1 MRKLVLASAAL
12 VCCTSVY
19 AAYVTGHTFFSARP
33 HFQTASPE
41 YVSFFRND
49 LLNTLNS
56 YGGAGQI
63 VIFGSQTTTDS
74 ARKTARFFLPNG
86 CATNCLTVKEYIPGK
101 TQDSDPFKDLDATH
115 FNIRTVLG
123 TFSSTV
129 CFVPRQK
136 IFGIGLSYKQRLSWT
151 DTHTVGFWAELS
163 APIERVENSIQ
174 IIEYVHNDGGGPIRT
189 ELGLDDRPP
198 VANLKQAFAQPNWRY
213 GKIANCACP
222 RAKWGVADIELKL
235 GYTTLTYP
243 SILCPLCSL
252 NSFVGVIFP
261 SGTRVK
267 SKYMFE
273 PIVGNNHH
281 VGIFSGTSASLEFH
295 TSEQW
300 RVLALIDMASRYY
313 FPNKQIRS
321 FDLVGKSF
329 SRYCEVY
336 SRPEYAAY
344 AAQDKLVGAGTS
356 GINIFTQCVRVSPH
370 FSGDVT
376 IAMLINRICALAE
389 FMLELGFNLYARQA
403 ETVELLKR
411 DAILNSVGLKAV
423 QGKGGTNH
431 ARTIKDNYPQS
442 TASFDQ
448 SYLSLNNCVID
459 LACAAHPAVISHTL
473 YGAVGYRWN
482 TSCPGFVGLG
492 GSYEFTP
499 DKINSALERWTLW
512 GKLGITF

>member
-356 GINIFTQCVRVSPH
+356 GINIFTQCLLPCLSIV
-370 FSGDVT
+370 
-376 IAMLINRICALAE
+376 
-389 FMLELGFNLYARQA
+389 YAHWQS
-403 ETVELLKR
+403 LC
-411 DAILNSVGLKAV
+411 LN
-423 QGKGGTNH
+423 
-431 ARTIKDNYPQS
+431 
-442 TASFDQ
+442 
-448 SYLSLNNCVID
+448 
-459 LACAAHPAVISHTL
+459 
-473 YGAVGYRWN
+473 
-482 TSCPGFVGLG
+482 
-492 GSYEFTP
+492 
-499 DKINSALERWTLW
+499 
-512 GKLGITF
+512 